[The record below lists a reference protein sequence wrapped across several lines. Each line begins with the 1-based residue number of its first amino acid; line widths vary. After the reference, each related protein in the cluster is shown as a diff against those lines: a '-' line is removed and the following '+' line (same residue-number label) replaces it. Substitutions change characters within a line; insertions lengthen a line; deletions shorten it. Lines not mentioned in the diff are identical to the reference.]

1 MRKINIKLV
10 LFRSKWT
17 IASVLFLALIGFGG
31 DGCLL
36 ERYYHWKEISRL
48 TEELEFYKKKFDND
62 KKTLEKLK
70 RNPEEIVKVA
80 RERYYMKTPD
90 EDIFIIED
98 DNE

>member
-1 MRKINIKLV
+1 M
-10 LFRSKWT
+10 
-17 IASVLFLALIGFGG
+17 
-31 DGCLL
+31 
-36 ERYYHWKEISRL
+36 